1 MDRQTLG
8 RRGEDL
14 AADYVEELGWRVVE
28 RRWRCARGEIDVV
41 AVEPGPP
48 PVTVFCEVKTRS
60 GLGFGEPLEA
70 ITVAKMARLRLLA
83 GQWIEQRG
91 ARSAI
96 RIDGIGVLIQP
107 GRDPLITHVRGIS

>member
-8 RRGEDL
+8 KRGEDL
-14 AADYVEELGWRVVE
+14 AVDYLETLGWRVVD
-28 RRWRCARGEIDVV
+28 RRWRCATGEIDVV
-41 AVEPGPP
+41 AVEPGTP

-83 GQWIEQRG
+83 GRWVEDRHT
-91 ARSAI
+91 RSAV
-96 RIDGIGVLIQP
+96 RIDGIGVLMRP
-107 GRDPLITHVRGIS
+107 GRQPLITHVRGIS